1 MAALAILM
9 LVVGHAALFGVAA
22 RLHYAVLLAA
32 GVVGI
37 AVLKYGWWRLR
48 R

>member
-9 LVVGHAALFGVAA
+9 LAVAHAALFGIAA

-37 AVLKYGWWRLR
+37 AARKYGWWRVR